1 LSLRVEPIADLVV
14 TSCRFT
20 ARKRAGHTLKTRVT
34 ACKSLYLLGFYPTP
48 SLTAKAGIRYAGPV
62 RINLNSRGTT
72 ASQPPCR
79 LARVVGLTVVAAAL
93 AAPLGAAV
101 AAPQSVRQ
109 PALRPVDDQG
119 LLDSMASSVANKSSQ
134 LITQVRDGA
143 SGLVDSAMNFLGVRY
158 KLGGNSAET
167 GFDCSGFTRY
177 VFENSLGRVL
187 PHRADEQANA
197 PELAKVDKKDL
208 KPGDLVFFDTMRRT
222 FSHVGIY
229 LGDGKFIHSPRT
241 GETIRIEDINI
252 SYWARHFTGGRR
264 VPELAD
270 AGGTP
275 TAAGNSMLASLGAR
289 LGVGGGGN
297 TASVVVPVASP
308 AALQA
313 ASLNPSG
320 LRAGST
326 LPSLPAA
333 APTSLGPS
341 HEPFVR
347 QMTER

>member
-1 LSLRVEPIADLVV
+1 M
-14 TSCRFT
+14 
-20 ARKRAGHTLKTRVT
+20 
-34 ACKSLYLLGFYPTP
+34 
-48 SLTAKAGIRYAGPV
+48 
-62 RINLNSRGTT
+62 
-72 ASQPPCR
+72 
-79 LARVVGLTVVAAAL
+79 
-93 AAPLGAAV
+93 
-101 AAPQSVRQ
+101 
-109 PALRPVDDQG
+109 RPVDDQG
-119 LLDSMASSVANKSSQ
+119 LLDTVTSKSSQ

-158 KLGGNSAET
+158 KLGGNTAET

-241 GETIRIEDINI
+241 GESVRIEDINI
-252 SYWARHFTGGRR
+252 SYWARHFTGARR

-275 TAAGNSMLASLGAR
+275 TVAGSSMLASLTAR
-289 LGVGGGGN
+289 LGVGGGGSGG
-297 TASVVVPVASP
+297 APVVVPAPSP

-326 LPSLPAA
+326 LPTLAGGS
-333 APTSLGPS
+333 PTTLGPS
-341 HEPFVR
+341 RAPFAR
-347 QMTER
+347 QMAER

>member
-1 LSLRVEPIADLVV
+1 MSVALV
-14 TSCRFT
+14 
-20 ARKRAGHTLKTRVT
+20 
-34 ACKSLYLLGFYPTP
+34 
-48 SLTAKAGIRYAGPV
+48 
-62 RINLNSRGTT
+62 
-72 ASQPPCR
+72 
-79 LARVVGLTVVAAAL
+79 
-93 AAPLGAAV
+93 APLGTAL

-109 PALRPVDDQG
+109 PAMRPVDDRG
-119 LLDSMASSVANKSSQ
+119 LLDSVANKSSQ

-158 KLGGNSAET
+158 KLGGNTAET

-241 GETIRIEDINI
+241 GESVRIEDINI
-252 SYWARHFTGGRR
+252 SYWARHFTGARR

-270 AGGTP
+270 GA
-275 TAAGNSMLASLGAR
+275 AAGAGSSMLASLTAR
-289 LGVGGGGN
+289 LSGGSLASGGSGG
-297 TASVVVPVASP
+297 ASVVTAVSAAP
-308 AALQA
+308 ALS

-320 LRAGST
+320 LRVGST
-326 LPSLPAA
+326 LPTLPTA
-333 APTSLGPS
+333 APSSLGPA
-341 HEPFVR
+341 HAPFAR